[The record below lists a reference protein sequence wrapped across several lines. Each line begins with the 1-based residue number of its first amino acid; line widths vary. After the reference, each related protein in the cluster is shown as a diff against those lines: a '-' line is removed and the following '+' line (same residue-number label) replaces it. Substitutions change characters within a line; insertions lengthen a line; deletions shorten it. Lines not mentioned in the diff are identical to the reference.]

1 MNDEAGLD
9 DGAVALALIE
19 KLVSGPGLAP
29 WVTFNPDTNELV
41 LDGRWNLTPAEAEL
55 VLRWVRRR

>member
-1 MNDEAGLD
+1 VTDEARQD
-9 DGAVALALIE
+9 DAAVAFALIE

-55 VLRWVRRR
+55 VFRWVRRR